1 MGLGAGKLFLLQASQ
16 QWPYTTCL
24 NLEKFIQ
31 STLSNS
37 LTITLLNSR
46 DKCSEVLA
54 AGSAYLHS
62 TTKETA
68 GLQEIV
74 RFFPSNRVQTRVY
87 ELRGMLSLRKDDITV
102 VSLKT
107 QVARRKKKADS
118 WWFSA

>member
-1 MGLGAGKLFLLQASQ
+1 MGFEAGKLFLLQPSQ
-16 QWPYTTCL
+16 QWPYTTCV
-24 NLEKFIQ
+24 NLEKFILP
-31 STLSNS
+31 TLSNS

-62 TTKETA
+62 STKEMA

-74 RFFPSNRVQTRVY
+74 RFFPSNGVQTRVF
-87 ELRGMLSLRKDDITV
+87 ELRGMLGLGKDDITG
-102 VSLKT
+102 LLEP
-107 QVARRKKKADS
+107 VARRKKKADR